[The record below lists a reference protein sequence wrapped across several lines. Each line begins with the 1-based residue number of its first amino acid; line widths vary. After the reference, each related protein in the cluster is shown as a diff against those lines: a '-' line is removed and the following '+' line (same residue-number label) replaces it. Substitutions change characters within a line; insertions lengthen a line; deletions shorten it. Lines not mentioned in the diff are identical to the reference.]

1 MDIKELRKKTKL
13 SQRKFAEKFKL
24 SVRTLQYWEQTN
36 KTPKYILYMIKRILE
51 LEEVLD
57 ERIKSRVLQ
66 Q

>member
-24 SVRTLQYWEQTN
+24 SVRTLQHWEQTD

-57 ERIKSRVLQ
+57 EGIKSRVL
-66 Q
+66 